1 VRAYPIEG
9 ATVAKSAVL
18 EVEVTLTV
26 HAQLEAESATPEE
39 LRRFV
44 ERESE
49 MVRSAVAR
57 AIRHTYREAGWLD
70 EDRSVFVT
78 DLFEVEPA
86 KTEHER
92 GMHGDV
98 VTVCR

>member
-1 VRAYPIEG
+1 
-9 ATVAKSAVL
+9 VAKSAVL

-26 HAQLEAESATPEE
+26 RAQLEAEGATPEE

-44 ERESE
+44 EREPE

-92 GMHGDV
+92 GMHSDV

>member
-1 VRAYPIEG
+1 MRPRRSCAG
-9 ATVAKSAVL
+9 SWSA
-18 EVEVTLTV
+18 
-26 HAQLEAESATPEE
+26 S
-39 LRRFV
+39 RRWCA
-44 ERESE
+44 
-49 MVRSAVAR
+49 SAVAR

-92 GMHGDV
+92 GMHSDV